1 MRQLV
6 RRGALV
12 VLAAGLW
19 FGAAD
24 PARAADEPEH
34 TVTKVVVSLT
44 DHTELKLDLTK
55 PEDWT
60 LLTGFLKQGKVE
72 HFVRTEIFPYERDKR
87 WGTHGPSADLVAE
100 MRQRARAATSGEKPR
115 TS

>member
-1 MRQLV
+1 MHQPRKFMRQLV

-72 HFVRTEIFPYERDKR
+72 HFVAEKEIDLFALR
-87 WGTHGPSADLVAE
+87 WDLGLWTIVVF
-100 MRQRARAATSGEKPR
+100 GL
-115 TS
+115 